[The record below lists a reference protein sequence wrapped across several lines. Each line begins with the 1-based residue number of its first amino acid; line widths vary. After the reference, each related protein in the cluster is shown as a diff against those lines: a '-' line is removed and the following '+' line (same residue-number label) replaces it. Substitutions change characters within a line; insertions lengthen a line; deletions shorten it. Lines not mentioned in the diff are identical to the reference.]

1 MRGDL
6 GGAREGVQG
15 STAEPL
21 ACAGDRRRVGG
32 RFWALATDDEED
44 AEDDGAEPPVES
56 PPSPSP
62 SDLICEFFHSGYS
75 EEEVATTV
83 DRVVP
88 PEDLARAGLQ
98 AGDKVEIIRRIVHQK
113 TSASAL
119 RPWKGPIPKVSLPKL
134 TVFDLI
140 RPEEWV
146 TVKRKKKMRSSPR
159 GSRSPAPAVAAA
171 AAAIQTSRAA
181 ALARLL
187 RAAGPE
193 RSVAT
198 DVGVGPD
205 QHGYA
210 AHVSSEAHT
219 GFSIEPCTFNH
230 RDSIAPAPSV
240 EGARVRRSQEDSTA
254 ARDGWPGDCASAR
267 GKRRGR
273 SGRSCSA
280 GSGVWSWSPSDRASA
295 ACAGRGRCWAW
306 WCAPAAAQP
315 QCSASSFTAAGR
327 QPSPLDTGSPGLG
340 DVADDGG
347 SGRTKAC
354 GAGSPG

>member
-1 MRGDL
+1 M
-6 GGAREGVQG
+6 
-15 STAEPL
+15 
-21 ACAGDRRRVGG
+21 
-32 RFWALATDDEED
+32 
-44 AEDDGAEPPVES
+44 ES

-98 AGDKVEIIRRIVHQK
+98 AGDKVEIIRRIVHRK

-240 EGARVRRSQEDSTA
+240 EGARVRRS
-254 ARDGWPGDCASAR
+254 G
-267 GKRRGR
+267 RRGYPGCGARRARRIPPLHALAGGMRLRPRQAAWQVGEELLRRFRGLVVEPLR
-273 SGRSCSA
+273 SGFGRLRRSGALLGVVVRPRRSTTA
-280 GSGVWSWSPSDRASA
+280 VLRLLLYGSREATKSPRPREPGSR
-295 ACAGRGRCWAW
+295 RRCRRRRV
-306 WCAPAAAQP
+306 
-315 QCSASSFTAAGR
+315 G
-327 QPSPLDTGSPGLG
+327 
-340 DVADDGG
+340 AD
-347 SGRTKAC
+347 
-354 GAGSPG
+354 